1 MKLNLKRPLAFFDLE
16 TTGLAMAKDR
26 IVEIAILKVNV
37 NNRIEEKSWLIN
49 PEMHIPPESTAIHK
63 ITDEMVKGKPTFK
76 QVAHD
81 ILNFLG
87 NADLAGYNIIKFDVP
102 FLAEEFAKANID
114 FDVEK
119 RKLLDVQNIYHKM
132 EPRTLKAA
140 YKFYCGS
147 DIVDAHEA
155 LGDARSTYQV
165 LLAQLERYEGTD
177 YEDPHTGIVSQPIV
191 NDIDKLSD
199 FTCKSNNVDLGDYI
213 IYNSKGIATF
223 NFGKHKGIEV
233 NEVFRKEPQ
242 YYDWMMKGTFPE
254 QTKKIL
260 TRLYTEF
267 RMAPQQ
273 GRLF

>member
-37 NNRIEEKSWLIN
+37 NNSIEEKSWLIN

-119 RKLLDVQNIYHKM
+119 RKLLDVQNI
-132 EPRTLKAA
+132 
-140 YKFYCGS
+140 
-147 DIVDAHEA
+147 
-155 LGDARSTYQV
+155 
-165 LLAQLERYEGTD
+165 
-177 YEDPHTGIVSQPIV
+177 
-191 NDIDKLSD
+191 
-199 FTCKSNNVDLGDYI
+199 
-213 IYNSKGIATF
+213 
-223 NFGKHKGIEV
+223 
-233 NEVFRKEPQ
+233 
-242 YYDWMMKGTFPE
+242 
-254 QTKKIL
+254 
-260 TRLYTEF
+260 
-267 RMAPQQ
+267 
-273 GRLF
+273 